1 MPSTE
6 VRASGEAALPGKPDG
21 RWGPLHGPA
30 SHWSLGPTPERVA
43 RWQRSPTALPWPSRP
58 RADLARSFTRHQRP
72 VHEKA
77 VHRPTPMSGNN
88 LRVVSLPHS
97 PTSNTTVSGRRRGSL
112 GSSSIARGAAGRWRP
127 PPATT
132 RKSYATTRQQPGTCH
147 NHDRGSGPLRCPRR
161 TNPIVTTRCV
171 ATTALSEELESS
183 PLWACLQ
190 LLPTRHLDGGTQAPV
205 PARVSLR
212 PAPVSTSPT
221 ADHRYAPLTTD
232 AAHSF

>member
-1 MPSTE
+1 MACPVHATRDLAQGNQKRSQTGNGHCGLPTCP
-6 VRASGEAALPGKPDG
+6 RQRSGPQGKRPFPGEPDG
-21 RWGPLHGPA
+21 RWGPLHGPV
-30 SHWSLGPTPERVA
+30 SHWNARPHPRTSGSHGRDPRRRSLG
-43 RWQRSPTALPWPSRP
+43 PSRP
-58 RADLARSFTRHQRP
+58 RADRARSFTRHQRP

-97 PTSNTTVSGRRRGSL
+97 PTSNTTVSGRSRGSL

-161 TNPIVTTRCV
+161 TRSDRDN
-171 ATTALSEELESS
+171 
-183 PLWACLQ
+183 
-190 LLPTRHLDGGTQAPV
+190 
-205 PARVSLR
+205 SLR
-212 PAPVSTSPT
+212 
-221 ADHRYAPLTTD
+221 RY
-232 AAHSF
+232 HCSQ